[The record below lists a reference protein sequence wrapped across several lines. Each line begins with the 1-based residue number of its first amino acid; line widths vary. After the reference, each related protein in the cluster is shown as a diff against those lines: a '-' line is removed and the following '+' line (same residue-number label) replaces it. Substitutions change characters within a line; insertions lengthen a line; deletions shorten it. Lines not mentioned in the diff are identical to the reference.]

1 MKSKLLVSSLPQI
14 FNVAILILMMLPLNL
29 KAQSNYN
36 IQSDKNTSIKV
47 SGKSNVHDWNL
58 TSSTMESHGDFKFDS
73 KNVLSTLSGF
83 TFNVT
88 AKSLKSGK
96 SSLDSRTYKA
106 MKADKFPKI
115 FYKLTSAVIT
125 QLDKNRYAAK
135 TNGDLTIAG
144 ELRNISMNLIIVVNP
159 NNTLTCTG
167 SEKIKLTD
175 YKIQPPSY
183 MLGAMKV
190 YNDLDIQFSLQ
201 YKKSNLLTVK

>member
-1 MKSKLLVSSLPQI
+1 MKDNI
-14 FNVAILILMMLPLNL
+14 FLSRLQNIFYFAILALMMMPLDL
-29 KAQSNYN
+29 IAQSNYN

-58 TSSTMESHGDFKFDS
+58 SSSIMESHGDFKFDA
-73 KNVLSTLSGF
+73 KNVLSTVSAF
-83 TFNVT
+83 TFNVS

-96 SSLDSRTYKA
+96 SSLDNRTYKA
-106 MKADKFPKI
+106 MKAEEFPKI

-125 QLDKNRYAAK
+125 QLDKNRYTAK
-135 TNGDLTIAG
+135 TSGDLTIAG
-144 ELRNISMNLIIVVNP
+144 QSHNISMDLIIIVNP

-167 SEKIKLTD
+167 SEKLKLTD

-183 MLGAMKV
+183 MLGAMRV